1 LTFLS
6 SQVSEMEKRFGIPDS
21 LSFNQ
26 PVTETELTRIRRSMK
41 QGRAHDITLF
51 ISKGDGYIFI
61 AKPFYPPGL
70 FRAPSGGV
78 HLEEDFED
86 GARREALEETGVE
99 IKLERYILRI
109 EVRFETS
116 ANHIDWTSHIF
127 TAAYLSGEI
136 DPQDKYEISAARL
149 VHLDEIPKFRKIMQ
163 ESSNGGLKYR
173 VFLTDEALKRL

>member
-6 SQVSEMEKRFGIPDS
+6 SQVSEMEKRFGIPDR
-21 LSFNQ
+21 LSFIQ
-26 PVTETELTRIRRSMK
+26 PVTETELARIHQSMK

-51 ISKGDGYIFI
+51 ISKDDGYIFI
-61 AKPFYPPGL
+61 AKPFYQPGL

-78 HLEEDFED
+78 VIGEDFED
-86 GARREALEETGVE
+86 GAKREAFEETGVE

-116 ANHIDWTSHIF
+116 TDHIDWVSHIF
-127 TAAYLSGEI
+127 KAAYISGEI
-136 DPQDKYEISAARL
+136 NPQDKYEISAARL
-149 VHLDEIPKFRKIMQ
+149 AHLDEIPKFRKIMQ